1 MAPALPR
8 RAPRKHNP
16 AQSSLVIRNIVVAG
30 RRTSVRLEPLMWEAL
45 LEITRQQE
53 TNVNQLVTEID
64 RQRHS
69 SSLTAA
75 IRGHVVAFYRPAASH
90 AARAAHVRHK
100 LRHEPAARDTSPP
113 RH

>member
-16 AQSSLVIRNIVVAG
+16 ARSSLVIRNIVVAG
-30 RRTSVRLEPLMWEAL
+30 RRTSVRLEPVMWEAL

-64 RQRHS
+64 RQRNS

-75 IRGHVVAFYRPAASH
+75 IRVYIVDFYRAAAIRPDRAAAS
-90 AARAAHVRHK
+90 
-100 LRHEPAARDTSPP
+100 LQPTLN
-113 RH
+113 